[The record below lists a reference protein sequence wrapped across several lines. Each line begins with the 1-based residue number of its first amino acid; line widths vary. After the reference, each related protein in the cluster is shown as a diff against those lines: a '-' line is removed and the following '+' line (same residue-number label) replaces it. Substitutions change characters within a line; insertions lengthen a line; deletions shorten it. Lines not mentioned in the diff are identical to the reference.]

1 MLGTGKKTS
10 KKMPKHFLIPFA
22 ILYCLFTEA
31 QNDKN
36 ASRFRP
42 GVMWYYNG
50 ITPAKIGKTR
60 KYDRFMVDLC
70 YNTWNGNLKPF
81 KNTINSV
88 GINTNVLFD
97 TPLTI
102 ENTVSF
108 GIGFSHTYIRIHTAT
123 IFKSDW
129 ETSTTTLL
137 SKNDSISLPNKN
149 FLGGHSFSIPIELRF
164 RTKGWKHVKFHL
176 GGRVGYQ
183 INLFTKA
190 VINDTHGKSVYKD
203 YLSDVNHLMYAA
215 YARIGIRNWSLFT
228 SYNLNSLFKNKQSTQ
243 LNLIQAGMT
252 VSLF

>member
-1 MLGTGKKTS
+1 ML
-10 KKMPKHFLIPFA
+10 KHFLILFA
-22 ILYCLFTEA
+22 ILSCLFSKA

-50 ITPAKIGKTR
+50 IKPAKVGKAR
-60 KYDRFMVDLC
+60 KYDRLMVDVC

-97 TPLTI
+97 IPLTT
-102 ENTVSF
+102 ENTMSF
-108 GIGFSHTYIRIHTAT
+108 GVGFSHSFFRIHTAT

-129 ETSTTTLL
+129 EKSATTLP
-137 SKNDSISLPNKN
+137 SKKDSVSVTNKN
-149 FLGGHSFSIPIELRF
+149 FVSGHALSIPIEIRF
-164 RTKGWKHVKFHL
+164 RTKGWKHVKFHV
-176 GGRVGYQ
+176 GGKVGYQ
-183 INLFTKA
+183 VNLYTKT
-190 VINDTHGKSVYKD
+190 VTDEPHGKYVYRN
-203 YLSDVNHLMYAA
+203 YLPDVNHLMYAA
-215 YARIGIRNWSLFT
+215 YARIGIRNWSLFA